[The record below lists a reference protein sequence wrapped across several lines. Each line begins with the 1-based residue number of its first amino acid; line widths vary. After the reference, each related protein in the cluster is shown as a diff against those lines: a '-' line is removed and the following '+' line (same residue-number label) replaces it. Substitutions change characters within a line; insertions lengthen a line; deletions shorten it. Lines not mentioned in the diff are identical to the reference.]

1 MFRYVFLLSLA
12 LLPGCAQSPQPVP
25 HANGEIVTRAVEHA
39 QAQVEQP
46 RRRELRK

>member
-1 MFRYVFLLSLA
+1 MIRTA
-12 LLPGCAQSPQPVP
+12 LLAAAACVSACAQSPQPVP